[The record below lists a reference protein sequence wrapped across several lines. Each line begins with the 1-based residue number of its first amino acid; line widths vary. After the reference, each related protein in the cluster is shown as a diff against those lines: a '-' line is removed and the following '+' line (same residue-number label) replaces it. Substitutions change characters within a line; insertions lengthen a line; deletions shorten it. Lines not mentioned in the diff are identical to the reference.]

1 MVRTMPQIHNEDIDL
16 YIRTYY
22 SLLRS
27 SEPIRIRSLEET
39 HAAMNSS
46 LHQQAGSSEIDVSAL
61 SYCALRLPDV
71 MPQVDLLLLGQMAD
85 VFTREGYEN
94 VEAWRPVKARARRR
108 KFYYDAEAGLLAAFI
123 ASVSDIDDLIP
134 CLTTLQIEWN
144 KIHFKLAAN
153 AVREELRA
161 LPADATVL
169 QEPLASQVQSALGL
183 TAEDFAKIAQ
193 VWAGSTLL
201 DNLRSAAEAPLDM
214 RVRVLGSGLSDY
226 RRSVQQWWRALVA
239 ESGAMDLASRPIY
252 FISSNVHSMVNLL
265 SGYVPTHRA
274 EILRFV
280 QENNPEELVEELER
294 LPAADNGHLMN
305 LLYYAS
311 RQYAAWSDSRA
322 VALGMEEKVG
332 IRRVSEPHC
341 LDVEAQIIDMSKLD
355 PALLDPRLSACFD
368 AEEWELLAGS
378 NALIFNIDYPLGMA
392 AYHIFSQVS
401 TAGGRILGVYILG
414 KAATLNGRVGDVMIP
429 NVIYDE
435 HSRNSY
441 LFRNSF
447 SAQDIAPLLNY
458 GTVFDNQ
465 KAVTVRGTILQNR
478 RFMGVFYHEGYTDI
492 EMESGPYLA
501 AVYEDVYPQRYP
513 MDEIV
518 NLFINVPYD
527 IGVIHYAS
535 DTPISRRQA
544 LLSKSLSYFGVD
556 ATYAGSVAVLRRVLA
571 REVRRQRKLKSEQ
584 PARAMA

>member
-1 MVRTMPQIHNEDIDL
+1 MVRTMPQVHNEDIDL

-46 LHQQAGSSEIDVSAL
+46 LHQQASGSEIDISAF
-61 SYCALRLPDV
+61 SYCVVRLPSV
-71 MPQVDLLLLGQMAD
+71 MPRVQLLLLGQMAD
-85 VFTREGYEN
+85 VFTREGYDNIE
-94 VEAWRPVKARARRR
+94 EWRPVKARARRR
-108 KFYYDAEAGLLAAFI
+108 KFYYDEASGFLAAFI

-144 KIHFKLAAN
+144 KIHFKLAAD
-153 AVREELRA
+153 AVSEKLRA
-161 LPADATVL
+161 LPADATTL
-169 QEPLASQVQSALGL
+169 GEPLASDVMRALGI
-183 TAEDFAKIAQ
+183 TTEEFAKIAQ
-193 VWAGSTLL
+193 VWTGAALV
-201 DNLRSAAEAPLDM
+201 DNLRCAAEAPLDM

-265 SGYVPTHRA
+265 SGYVTLHRD
-274 EILRFV
+274 EILRYV
-280 QENNPEELVEELER
+280 QENNPEELIAELER
-294 LPAADNGHLMN
+294 LPAADNGHLIN

-311 RQYAAWSDSRA
+311 RQFAAWSDSRKS
-322 VALGMEEKVG
+322 ALRMEEEVG

-341 LDVEAQIIDMSKLD
+341 LDVEAQVIDMSKLD
-355 PALLDPRLSACFD
+355 PTRIDQRVTECFS
-368 AEEWELLAGS
+368 AEELSLLAHS
-378 NALIFNIDYPLGMA
+378 DALIFNIDYPLGMA

-429 NVIYDE
+429 NVVYDE
-435 HSRNSY
+435 HSRNSF

-478 RFMGVFYHEGYTDI
+478 NFMGIFYREGYTDI
-492 EMESGPYLA
+492 EMEAGPYLA
-501 AVYEDVYPQRYP
+501 GIYEDVYPQRYP

-571 REVRRQRKLKSEQ
+571 REVRRQRKVERR
-584 PARAMA
+584 PV

>member
-1 MVRTMPQIHNEDIDL
+1 MVRTMPQVHNEDIDL

-46 LHQQAGSSEIDVSAL
+46 LHQQAGSSDIDISAL

-94 VEAWRPVKARARRR
+94 VEQWRAVKARARRR
-108 KFYYDAEAGLLAAFI
+108 KFYYDEDARLLAAFI

-144 KIHFKLAAN
+144 KIHFKLAAD
-153 AVREELRA
+153 AVHEGLRR
-161 LPADATVL
+161 LPAGAVTLD
-169 QEPLASQVQSALGL
+169 EPLASEVQRALGL
-183 TAEDFAKIAQ
+183 TCEDFAKLAQ
-193 VWAGSTLL
+193 VWSGPILVE
-201 DNLRSAAEAPLDM
+201 NLRRAADAPLDM

-239 ESGAMDLASRPIY
+239 ESGSMDLASRPIY

-265 SGYVPTHRA
+265 SGYVPAHRE
-274 EILRFV
+274 EILRFIE
-280 QENNPEELVEELER
+280 ENNPEDLVEEMER
-294 LPAADNGHLMN
+294 LPAADNGHLLN

-311 RQYAAWSDSRA
+311 RQYAAWSDSRVTA
-322 VALGMEEKVG
+322 QRMEEEVG
-332 IRRVSEPHC
+332 IRRIAEPHC
-341 LDVEAQIIDMSKLD
+341 LDVEAQVIDLSKLD
-355 PALLDPRLSACFD
+355 PTRIDPRVTGCFS
-368 AEEWELLAGS
+368 AEELELLAHS

-414 KAATLNGRVGDVMIP
+414 KAATLNGRVGDVMLP

-447 SAQDIAPLLNY
+447 SAQDIAPVLNY

-478 RFMGVFYHEGYTDI
+478 NFMGVFYHEGYTDI

-501 AVYEDVYPQRYP
+501 GIYEDVYPQRYP
-513 MDEIV
+513 IDEIV

-556 ATYAGSVAVLRRVLA
+556 ATYAGSVAVMRRVLG
-571 REVRRQRKLKSEQ
+571 REIRRQRKVVQEQ
-584 PARAMA
+584 PALVTA

>member
-1 MVRTMPQIHNEDIDL
+1 MVRTMPQVHNEDIDL

-46 LHQQAGSSEIDVSAL
+46 LHQQAGSSEIDISAL
-61 SYCALRLPDV
+61 SYCALRVPDV
-71 MPQVDLLLLGQMAD
+71 MPQVALLLLGQMAD

-94 VEAWRPVKARARRR
+94 VEQWRPVKARARRR
-108 KFYYDAEAGLLAAFI
+108 KFYYDEEAGLLAAFI

-144 KIHFKLAAN
+144 KIHFKLAAD
-153 AVREELRA
+153 AVGAALQA
-161 LPADATVL
+161 LPEEAATL
-169 QEPLASQVQSALGL
+169 EEPLASEVQRALGL
-183 TAEDFAKIAQ
+183 SAEDFAKIAQ
-193 VWAGSTLL
+193 VWAGGTLL
-201 DNLRSAAEAPLDM
+201 DNLRRAAAAPLDM

-265 SGYVPTHRA
+265 SGYVPAHR
-274 EILRFV
+274 EQILRFV
-280 QENNPEELVEELER
+280 QQNNPEDLVEELER
-294 LPAADNGHLMN
+294 LPAADNGHLIN

-311 RQYAAWSDSRA
+311 RQYAAWSDSR
-322 VALGMEEKVG
+322 VTALRMEEEVG
-332 IRRVSEPHC
+332 IRRVAEPHC
-341 LDVEAQIIDMSKLD
+341 LDVEAQVIDLSKLD
-355 PALLDPRLSACFD
+355 PARMDPRVTGCFS
-368 AEEWELLAGS
+368 AEELELLTQS
-378 NALIFNIDYPLGMA
+378 DALIFNIDYPLGMA

-429 NVIYDE
+429 NVVYDE
-435 HSRNSY
+435 HSRNSF

-447 SAQDIAPLLNY
+447 SAQDIAPMLNY

-478 RFMGVFYHEGYTDI
+478 RFMGVFYREGYTDI

-501 AVYEDVYPQRYP
+501 GIYEDVYPQRYP

-556 ATYAGSVAVLRRVLA
+556 ATYAGSVAVLRRVVG
-571 REVRRQRKLKSEQ
+571 REIRRQRKVVREQ
-584 PARAMA
+584 PALVRA